1 MGRKPRIDQDELAR
15 LAAEGW
21 SNARLAEHFGVSESG
36 ILQAKRAAG
45 LSKPMTDHSRALPWR
60 LRREH
65 SQSGPATNLRNL
77 SAVAQGRPVPKDKVA
92 TAVRWASRLVDGGL
106 DIAYD
111 QERGFHEV
119 PARGSSHI
127 ARVLAEARAALDDAS
142 TQPADDAGEA
152 AAHPADDTSG
162 GTQHASGDPAPATTT
177 ADESTGAPRSDT
189 APDDVTGSPPRPT
202 NQM

>member
-1 MGRKPRIDQDELAR
+1 MGRKPRIDQGELAR

-77 SAVAQGRPVPKDKVA
+77 SAVAQGRPAPKDKVA

-119 PARGSSHI
+119 PARGASHI
-127 ARVLAEARAALDDAS
+127 ARVLAEARAVLDDAS
-142 TQPADDAGEA
+142 ET
-152 AAHPADDTSG
+152 AAHPADDTTG
-162 GTQHASGDPAPATTT
+162 GTQNASDDAGGGAAPATTT
-177 ADESTGAPRSDT
+177 ADESTGAPRSNTT
-189 APDDVTGSPPRPT
+189 ADDVTGSPPRPT
-202 NQM
+202 TQM